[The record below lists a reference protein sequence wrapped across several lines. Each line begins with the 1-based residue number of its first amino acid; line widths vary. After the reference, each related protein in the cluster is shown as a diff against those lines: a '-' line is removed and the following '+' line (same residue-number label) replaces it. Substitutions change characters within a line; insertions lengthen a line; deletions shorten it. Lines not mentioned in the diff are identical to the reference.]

1 MTGQLDEIHPTT
13 LRILKALRGGA
24 KLSRNRHFS
33 LFRDPKARQG
43 LRLFHYL
50 RSVADDV
57 REHHNRLNVAVVG
70 DEEMSVG
77 DIALKI
83 DIPLL
88 NGHRTAY
95 LRRVEFEL
103 LAEDAPEVAALIVQH
118 LPQAR

>member
-57 REHHNRLNVAVVG
+57 REHQSRLNVAVVG

-88 NGHRTAY
+88 NGHRTRVHSPASH
-95 LRRVEFEL
+95 RRQPHAMYT
-103 LAEDAPEVAALIVQH
+103 LAGALIT
-118 LPQAR
+118 AKA

>member
-1 MTGQLDEIHPTT
+1 MTGPLDQIHPTT

-50 RSVADDV
+50 KSVADDV
-57 REHHNRLNVAVVG
+57 REHRRELNVALVE
-70 DEEMSVG
+70 DDDTSVG
-77 DIALKI
+77 EIALRI

-95 LRRVEFEL
+95 LRRIEFEL

-118 LPQAR
+118 LPA